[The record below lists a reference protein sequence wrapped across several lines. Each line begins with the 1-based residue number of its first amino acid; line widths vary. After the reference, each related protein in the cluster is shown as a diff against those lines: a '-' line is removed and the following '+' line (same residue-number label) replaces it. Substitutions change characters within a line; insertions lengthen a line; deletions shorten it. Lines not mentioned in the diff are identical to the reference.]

1 MQETKPDTT
10 VQMIKVWER
19 SYLTI
24 SQKKTIN
31 QIIETLTVTQSVEND
46 LKSLI
51 RSKIS
56 ERSVD

>member
-31 QIIETLTVTQSVEND
+31 RIIETLTVTQSVEND

>member
-31 QIIETLTVTQSVEND
+31 RIIETLTVTPSVEND